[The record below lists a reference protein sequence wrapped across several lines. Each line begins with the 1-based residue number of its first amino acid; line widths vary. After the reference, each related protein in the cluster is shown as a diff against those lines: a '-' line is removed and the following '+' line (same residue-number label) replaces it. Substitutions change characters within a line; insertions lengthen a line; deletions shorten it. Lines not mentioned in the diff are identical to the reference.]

1 MTNEK
6 KKVLIVEDN
15 LMSKTLVKEILLMN
29 GYDVVEAERGAEAIK
44 LASTENP
51 DLILMD
57 INMPGMDGITAARL
71 IKGNQ
76 QSKDIPVVALTA
88 SAMKGDDA
96 EIMNQGFVGYVAKP
110 IDAKILLA
118 LIDENLN

>member
-1 MTNEK
+1 MANK
-6 KKVLIVEDN
+6 KKRILVVEDN

-88 SAMKGDDA
+88 SAMKGDGT